1 VGVIGG
7 PENYAR
13 RQMDI
18 GAFCTESKVLV
29 VAGKGGVGKT
39 TTSAALAFLAA
50 RHGLSVLL
58 VELEGKSAVTAAFGQ
73 RGPLDY
79 EDATLFDDGRGSVR
93 GRWITPDDA
102 LLEYLGDHGF
112 HRVSRRLVSAGV
124 IDVVSTAIPGIR
136 DVLVLG
142 KVKQLERSEAADLVV
157 VDAPATG
164 HAVTFLTSA
173 RGLLDAARGGPIR
186 IQAAEVLE
194 MLNDPTRCR
203 VLLVTLPEEMPV
215 SETIEAAY
223 QLEDQAGVQL
233 GPVVVNCVED
243 SGSRLSTPA
252 AEAAEGA
259 GVSLGASDLAALDAS
274 RQFALHRY
282 DLQATQIERLARELP
297 LPQLHAP
304 LLSSAV
310 IGPADLEQLADALG
324 AGIGRLS
331 PEVLGP

>member
-1 VGVIGG
+1 VGLIGG
-7 PENYAR
+7 LCNYAPR
-13 RQMDI
+13 RMDI

-39 TTSAALAFLAA
+39 TTSAALALLAA

-58 VELEGKSAVTAAFGQ
+58 VELEGKPAVNAAFGQ
-73 RGPLDY
+73 QGPLDY

-112 HRVSRRLVSAGV
+112 HRVSRRLVSSGV

-142 KVKQLERSEAADLVV
+142 KVKQLERSDAANLVV

-186 IQAAEVLE
+186 AQATEVLE

-215 SETIEAAY
+215 SETVEAAY

-243 SGSRLSTPA
+243 SGSRLSVPA
-252 AEAAEGA
+252 AQAAEGA
-259 GVSLGASDLAALDAS
+259 GVSLGASDLAALEAS

-297 LPQLHAP
+297 LPQLPAP

-310 IGPADLEQLADALG
+310 IGPAELEQLADALG
-324 AGIGRLS
+324 SGIGRLS
-331 PEVLGP
+331 PEAVGP